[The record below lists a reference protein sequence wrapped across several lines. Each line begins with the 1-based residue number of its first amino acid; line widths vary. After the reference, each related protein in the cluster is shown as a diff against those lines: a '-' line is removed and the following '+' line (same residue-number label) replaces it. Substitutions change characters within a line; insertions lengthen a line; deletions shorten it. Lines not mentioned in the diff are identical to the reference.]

1 MSSVFALH
9 ARRTWLGDRHQPA
22 TVFIENGK
30 IHSVEKGKPESIACP
45 LEDLGDAVLMPGLTD
60 AHVHINEPGRTNW
73 EGFDT
78 ATRTA
83 AAGGITSLVEMPL
96 NASPVTTSPESFQKK
111 VYATQGKLH
120 VNCGFWGGIVPENAG
135 QLEPLLES
143 GVLGIKAF
151 LTHSGIDEFP
161 NVTEADLRRGMAA
174 IARSGLPLLAH
185 CELPSPN
192 STSSAVRTEGDTAPR
207 KYKTWLHSR
216 PKSWENAAIEL
227 MMNLCREYGCRTH
240 IVHLSSAEAL
250 PAIIA
255 ARQEGLPL
263 TVETCPHYLFFNAE
277 NIPDAD
283 TRFKCAPPIRE
294 WENNEQLWVALGEGV
309 IDFITTDHS
318 PAPPAIKELESGNLM
333 KAWGGIA
340 GLQFLLPV
348 TWTAAKRRGFT
359 LKNLVNWLAEAPAVF
374 AGFGDRKGKIAPGYD
389 ADLVVW
395 HPEKN
400 FTVEEEMI
408 QFRHKITPYMGLE
421 LQGVVERTYVRGVKV
436 FEKGKM
442 QELNQG
448 QVILA

>member
-1 MSSVFALH
+1 MPPSIAIHS
-9 ARRTWLGDRHQPA
+9 RNTWLDNQLQPA
-22 TVFIENGK
+22 AVFIENGK
-30 IHSVEKGKPESIACP
+30 IQSVEKGKPDSIACP

-60 AHVHINEPGRTNW
+60 AHVHINEPGRTDW

-78 ATRTA
+78 ATRAA

-111 VYATQGKLH
+111 LAATTGKLH

-161 NVTEADLRRGMAA
+161 NVTEADLRKGMAA
-174 IARSGLPLLAH
+174 IARSGMPLLAH
-185 CELPSPN
+185 CELPDLTNFQNLSNLNP
-192 STSSAVRTEGDTAPR
+192 TH
-207 KYKTWLHSR
+207 YQTWLHSR

-227 MMNLCREYGCRTH
+227 MINLCREYGCRTH

-255 ARQEGLPL
+255 ARREGLPL

-277 NIPDAD
+277 DIPDAD

-294 WENNEQLWVALGEGV
+294 RENNEQLWGALGEGI
-309 IDFITTDHS
+309 IDFIATDHS

-359 LKNLVNWLAEAPAVF
+359 LKNLVHWLVEAPAAF

-395 HPEKN
+395 HPEAG

-408 QFRHKITPYMGLE
+408 QFRHKITPYMGFE
-421 LQGVVERTYVRGVKV
+421 LQGVVERTYVGGVKV
-436 FEKGKM
+436 FEKGRM
-442 QELNQG
+442 VELNQG

>member
-1 MSSVFALH
+1 MSSVFAIH

-78 ATRTA
+78 ATRAA

-120 VNCGFWGGIVPENAG
+120 VNCGFWGGIVPENSG

-185 CELPSPN
+185 CELPIPN
-192 STSSAVRTEGDTAPR
+192 STSSAVRTEGSTDPC
-207 KYKTWLHSR
+207 KYQTWLRSR

-227 MMNLCREYGCRTH
+227 MINLCREFGCRTH
-240 IVHLSSAEAL
+240 IVHLSSAESL
-250 PAIIA
+250 LAIIA
-255 ARQEGLPL
+255 AKKEGLPL

-294 WENNEQLWVALGEGV
+294 MANNEQLWAALGEGV
-309 IDFITTDHS
+309 IDFIATDHS

-359 LKNLVNWLAEAPAVF
+359 LKNLVHWLVETPAAF

-421 LQGVVERTYVRGVKV
+421 LQGVVERTYVRGVMV